1 MVELNYENL
10 SLNLKEHMNNRREFL
25 QQSGLLAAGSAL
37 AGSGAT
43 PSMNF
48 IHHVLFW
55 AKNPNNEAEKNQL
68 FKALKSLGGLP
79 MIQSAHVG
87 KPIIT
92 DFDKPVTEGS
102 YTFSVVLTFADAEK
116 EKEYL
121 YHPLHKKFIDDNKH
135 LWGKVQVIDSQA
147 I

>member
-1 MVELNYENL
+1 MTT
-10 SLNLKEHMNNRREFL
+10 RRNFI
-25 QQSGLLAAGSAL
+25 QKSGLIAVTASLGTSP
-37 AGSGAT
+37 AT
-43 PSMNF
+43 TPMTF

-55 AKNPNNEAEKNQL
+55 AKNPGNEVEKNQL
-68 FKALKSLGGLP
+68 FKALKSLGTLP

-87 KPIIT
+87 KPIVT
-92 DFDKPVTEGS
+92 DFDKSVTEAS
-102 YTFSVVLTFADAEK
+102 YTFSVVLVFDSAEK

-135 LWGKVQVIDSQA
+135 LWGKVQVIDSEM